1 MTAFFTRCCT
11 KLLKARAALL
21 IGIVGLVCCLGLA
34 GLAHAEIDLKNA
46 LVEPHEDA
54 YAISAEFDLTLS
66 PRLKEALVKG
76 VPLYF
81 ITEAEL
87 IRPRWYWT
95 NEKTGVVQQTRRI
108 AYNALTR
115 QFQVGSGSVNSLQ
128 QSVATVEE
136 ALGLVARV
144 KQLKIAERTDVLP
157 AQAYQVWVRLRLDT
171 TQLPKP
177 FQVNAIT
184 NKDWTLNSDWKRF
197 NFTAPPEW
205 PAK

>member
-1 MTAFFTRCCT
+1 MTAFFTLACV
-11 KLLKARAALL
+11 KLRKF
-21 IGIVGLVCCLGLA
+21 IVGLCVASLA
-34 GLAHAEIDLKNA
+34 CAAHAEIDVKNV
-46 LVEPHEDA
+46 LVEPQDDSFVV
-54 YAISAEFDLTLS
+54 SAEFNLTLS
-66 PRLKEALVKG
+66 PRLREALDKG

-95 NEKTGVVQQTRRI
+95 NEKTGTVQQTRRI

-115 QFQVGSGSVNSLQ
+115 QFQVGAGSVNSLQ
-128 QSVATVEE
+128 QNVATVEE
-136 ALGLVARV
+136 ALGLAARLR
-144 KQLKIAERTDVLP
+144 QLKLADRADVLP
-157 AQAYQVWVRLRLDT
+157 AQTYQVWVRLRLDT

-197 NFTAPPEW
+197 NFTAPVEGS
-205 PAK
+205 AK

>member
-1 MTAFFTRCCT
+1 M
-11 KLLKARAALL
+11 
-21 IGIVGLVCCLGLA
+21 
-34 GLAHAEIDLKNA
+34 
-46 LVEPHEDA
+46 LVEPQDDSFVV
-54 YAISAEFDLTLS
+54 SAEFNLTLS
-66 PRLKEALVKG
+66 PRLREALDKG

-95 NEKTGVVQQTRRI
+95 NEKTGVAQQTRRI

-115 QFQVGSGSVNSLQ
+115 QFQVGTGSGNSLQ
-128 QSVATVEE
+128 QNVATVEE
-136 ALGLVARV
+136 ALGLAARLR
-144 KQLKIAERTDVLP
+144 QLKLADRADVLP
-157 AQAYQVWVRLRLDT
+157 AQTYQVWVRLRLDT

-197 NFTAPPEW
+197 NFTAPVEG
-205 PAK
+205 AAR